1 MRVFI
6 AGATGAVGRR
16 LVPLALRAGHQVT
29 GMTRSEDKAG
39 AMRAGGAEA
48 VVFFYPHRR
57 RGVRHTLGDRARR
70 SRSLQHRR
78 QRAGSGCR
86 MAAVSCPDDRC
97 AAAAAHPGMARP
109 AADGRAR
116 AGDDERDP
124 WCRQYQAKRQLGW
137 QPRYASWRE
146 GFRNGLA
153 DWVSLLRSHSRE
165 SGWQKIGCMAV
176 THASRRALRA
186 LLSMRKAPDGIK
198 KNAHPEEAA
207 PSRRRLRRLLRTRQ
221 LSRRTQRVDPA
232 NRQFPDTFESG
243 NPAIQRLLDPGSS
256 RLRGGAAGMT
266 ISTRRRHCPQPAQRC
281 GRRPA

>member
-16 LVPLALRAGHQVT
+16 LAPLALRAGHQVT

-124 WCRQYQAKRQLGW
+124 WCRQYQSQA
-137 QPRYASWRE
+137 PAP
-146 GFRNGLA
+146 LA
-153 DWVSLLRSHSRE
+153 AALCEL
-165 SGWQKIGCMAV
+165 A
-176 THASRRALRA
+176 RRFPERA
-186 LLSMRKAPDGIK
+186 
-198 KNAHPEEAA
+198 
-207 PSRRRLRRLLRTRQ
+207 RRLGVAATQSFQRKRVAGNWLHGGYACFETRSSSAPQ
-221 LSRRTQRVDPA
+221 HE
-232 NRQFPDTFESG
+232 ES
-243 NPAIQRLLDPGSS
+243 A
-256 RLRGGAAGMT
+256 
-266 ISTRRRHCPQPAQRC
+266 
-281 GRRPA
+281 